1 MFSLW
6 PENEME
12 FLIILVNYNN
22 WQDTLEC
29 VRSLEGTGIHS
40 KSILVIENSSTD
52 DSYKCLKENL
62 GTVTLLKTDRNL
74 GFSGGNNFGIA
85 YALKS
90 DPQYIILLNN
100 DTIVNKDSI
109 RILIDEMNNHPEAS
123 LGTGQIRYY
132 PEKDKIWYAG
142 GKLNKWRGLAVHLHE
157 NEYASKISLP
167 NESSFVSFISGC
179 YLCIRTSMMRKTGML
194 NEKFFLYHEDIE
206 FSARAV
212 RNGLKLLYVPRS
224 VIYHK
229 CRGERKLRERTLYYA
244 VRNRNLLIDMC
255 FPFIAKVYFFFVI
268 RAKMLVWFFKDKALF
283 RAASIGLQDYKNDVF
298 GQVRI

>member
-1 MFSLW
+1 M
-6 PENEME
+6 NYI
-12 FLIILVNYNN
+12 IILLNYNN

-29 VRSLEGTGIHS
+29 VRSLEESGIDAG
-40 KSILVIENSSTD
+40 SILVVENSSTD
-52 DSYKCLKENL
+52 DSYKCLKESL
-62 GTVTLLKTDRNL
+62 GTVTLLKTDQNL
-74 GFSGGNNFGIA
+74 GFSGGNNFGIRH
-85 YALKS
+85 ALKS
-90 DPQYIILLNN
+90 NPQYIILLNN
-100 DTIVNKDSI
+100 DTLVNKDSI
-109 RILIDEMNNHPEAS
+109 RILVDEMNNYPEAS

-132 PEKDKIWYAG
+132 PETDKIWYAG

-157 NEYASKISLP
+157 NEYAGNLP
-167 NESSFVSFISGC
+167 VSNEPSFVSFISGC
-179 YLCIRTSMMRKTGML
+179 YLCIRTSMMGKTGLL

-212 RNGLKLLYVPRS
+212 RNGLKLLYVPAS

-255 FPFIAKVYFFFVI
+255 FPFVAKIYFFFVI
-268 RAKMLVWFFKDKALF
+268 RAKMLIWFFRDKELF
-283 RAASIGLQDYKNDVF
+283 HAAQVGLKDYKKDVF